1 MAIKEFTNTSQA
13 KDIDTDGYFSGQ
25 SKERELTANLSK
37 SRITQ
42 LMQLKEELD
51 SKGEDTSHI
60 DAELFALQG

>member
-1 MAIKEFTNTSQA
+1 MAREEFTNTSQA

-25 SKERELTANLSK
+25 SKDRELTTGLSK
-37 SRITQ
+37 SRILQ
-42 LMQLKEELD
+42 LKLLKEELD

>member
-1 MAIKEFTNTSQA
+1 MAREEFTNTSQA

-25 SKERELTANLSK
+25 SKERELTADLSK
-37 SRITQ
+37 SRILQ
-42 LMQLKEELD
+42 LMQIKEELD